1 MEALVYLLPCFLNQK
16 SKIFNLKS
24 EMRCVMAEFIRYTIE
39 DKVAVL
45 VVDHPPV
52 NALNPQTLQELSA
65 AMDELTANPDVKVIV
80 ITGGGQ
86 LAFIAGAD
94 LGVIGGIVKSR
105 NLAEGSAMIEL
116 GQTVY
121 NKIENSNKPVIA
133 AINGVCLG
141 GGLELA
147 MACHMR
153 ICGDRVRLGQPEINL
168 GIIPGWGG
176 TQRLPRIVGTAK
188 ATELI
193 LTGDQ
198 ITAQQAM
205 QLRLVN
211 MVVPGGEVMRQAK
224 GLAAKI
230 ANKSAVAVTAA
241 LTAIRAGLDA
251 DLPDGLTA
259 ERKQFDIVTASE
271 DALEGVSA
279 FLEKREAKFQDK

>member
-1 MEALVYLLPCFLNQK
+1 
-16 SKIFNLKS
+16 
-24 EMRCVMAEFIRYTIE
+24 MADFIRYTIE

-45 VVDHPPV
+45 VIDHPPV
-52 NALNPQTLQELSA
+52 NAMNEQTLVELGA
-65 AMDELTANPDVKVIV
+65 AIDELNANPDVKAIV

-86 LAFIAGAD
+86 MAFVAGAD
-94 LGVIGGIVKSR
+94 IGLFGKIIKEQD
-105 NLAEGSAMIEL
+105 LAAGRAFMEL
-116 GQTVY
+116 GQHTF
-121 NKIENSNKPVIA
+121 NKIEASNKPVIA
-133 AINGVCLG
+133 AINGICLG

-176 TQRLPRIVGTAK
+176 TQRLQRIVGAAK

-230 ANKSAVAVTAA
+230 ANKSAVGIAST

-251 DLPDGLTA
+251 CLPEGLAA
-259 ERKQFDIVTASE
+259 EREQLTKVVASE
-271 DALEGVSA
+271 DAREGIMA
-279 FLEKREAKFQDK
+279 FLEKREAKFSDK

>member
-1 MEALVYLLPCFLNQK
+1 
-16 SKIFNLKS
+16 
-24 EMRCVMAEFIRYTIE
+24 MADFIRYTTE

-45 VVDHPPV
+45 VIDHPPV
-52 NALNPQTLQELSA
+52 NALNPQTLKELSEALDELSA
-65 AMDELTANPDVKVIV
+65 NPAVKAIV
-80 ITGGGQ
+80 ITGSGQ
-86 LAFIAGAD
+86 LAFVAGAD
-94 LGVIGGIVKSR
+94 VGVIGRIVKSR

-116 GQTVY
+116 GQTVF

-147 MACHMR
+147 MSCHMR
-153 ICGDRVRLGQPEINL
+153 VCGDRVRLGQPEINL

-176 TQRLPRIVGTAK
+176 TQRLQRIVGPAK
-188 ATELI
+188 ATEMI

-230 ANKSAVAVTAA
+230 ANKSAVAVAAA

-251 DLPDGLTA
+251 NLADGLAA
-259 ERKQFDIVTASE
+259 ERQQFDVVTASA

>member
-1 MEALVYLLPCFLNQK
+1 
-16 SKIFNLKS
+16 
-24 EMRCVMAEFIRYTIE
+24 MADFIRYTVE
-39 DKVAVL
+39 EKVAVL
-45 VVDHPPV
+45 VIDHPPV
-52 NALNPQTLQELSA
+52 NALNKQTLVELGA
-65 AMDELTANPDVKVIV
+65 ALDELDANPDVKVIV
-80 ITGGGQ
+80 ITGAGQ
-86 LAFIAGAD
+86 MAFVAGAD
-94 LGVIGGIVKSR
+94 IGLFGQIIKEQDLAAGKALIDLGHSVFG
-105 NLAEGSAMIEL
+105 
-116 GQTVY
+116 
-121 NKIENSNKPVIA
+121 KIENSNKPVIA

-176 TQRLPRIVGTAK
+176 TQRLPRIVGPAK
-188 ATELI
+188 ATEMI

-230 ANKSAVAVTAA
+230 AAKSAVDITAA
-241 LTAIRAGLDA
+241 LTAIRSGLDA
-251 DLPDGLTA
+251 CLPEGLAA
-259 ERKQFDIVTASE
+259 EREQIGMVVGSD
-271 DALEGVSA
+271 DAREGITA
-279 FLEKREAKFQDK
+279 FLEKRQAKFSDQ

>member
-1 MEALVYLLPCFLNQK
+1 
-16 SKIFNLKS
+16 
-24 EMRCVMAEFIRYTIE
+24 MAEFIRYTVE
-39 DKVAVL
+39 DKIAVL

-65 AMDELTANPDVKVIV
+65 ALDELNANPEVKVIV

-105 NLAEGSAMIEL
+105 NLAEGTAMIEL
-116 GQTVY
+116 GQTVF

-153 ICGDRVRLGQPEINL
+153 ICGDRARLGQPEINL

-176 TQRLPRIVGTAK
+176 TQRLPRIVGVAK

-230 ANKSAVAVTAA
+230 ANKSAVSVAA
-241 LTAIRAGLDA
+241 AMTAIRAGLAA
-251 DLPDGLTA
+251 DLPAGLSA
-259 ERKQFDIVTASE
+259 ERAQFDIVTASD

-279 FLEKREAKFQDK
+279 FLEKREAKFTDK

>member
-1 MEALVYLLPCFLNQK
+1 
-16 SKIFNLKS
+16 
-24 EMRCVMAEFIRYTIE
+24 MAEFIRYSIE

-45 VVDHPPV
+45 VIDHPPV
-52 NALNPQTLQELSA
+52 NALNEQTLTELGEA
-65 AMDELTANPDVKVIV
+65 IDALNADPGVKVIV
-80 ITGGGQ
+80 ITGAGQ

-94 LGVIGGIVKSR
+94 IGTFGQIIKGQDQAR
-105 NLAEGSAMIEL
+105 ARALLEL
-116 GQTVY
+116 GHKTF

-133 AINGVCLG
+133 AINGICLG

-176 TQRLPRIVGTAK
+176 TQRLQRIVGAAK
-188 ATELI
+188 ATEMI

-230 ANKSAVAVTAA
+230 AGKSAVDTTAA
-241 LTAIRAGLDA
+241 LTAIRVGLDA
-251 DLPDGLTA
+251 CLEEGLAA
-259 ERKQFDIVTASE
+259 EREQLAKVVSSD
-271 DALEGVSA
+271 DAREGIMA
-279 FLEKREAKFQDK
+279 FLEKREAKFSDR

>member
-1 MEALVYLLPCFLNQK
+1 
-16 SKIFNLKS
+16 
-24 EMRCVMAEFIRYTIE
+24 MAEFIRYTVE
-39 DKVAVL
+39 DKVAVV

-52 NALNPQTLQELSA
+52 NALNPQTLTELSA
-65 AMDELTANPDVKVIV
+65 AIDELTANPDVKVIV

-94 LGVIGGIVKSR
+94 LGVIGGIIKTR
-105 NLAEGSAMIEL
+105 DESAGKELIEL
-116 GQTVY
+116 GQGVF
-121 NKIENSNKPVIA
+121 NKIEQSNKPVIA

-141 GGLELA
+141 GGLELS
-147 MACHMR
+147 MACHLR
-153 ICGDRVRLGQPEINL
+153 ICGDRARLGQPEINL

-176 TQRLPRIVGTAK
+176 TQRLARIVGPAK
-188 ATELI
+188 AAELI

-230 ANKSAVAVTAA
+230 ANKGALAVTAA
-241 LTAIRAGLDA
+241 MTAIRTGLDA
-251 DLPDGLTA
+251 DLPTGLAA
-259 ERKQFDIVTASE
+259 ERKQFDAVMASE
-271 DALEGVSA
+271 DAHEGITA

>member
-1 MEALVYLLPCFLNQK
+1 
-16 SKIFNLKS
+16 
-24 EMRCVMAEFIRYTIE
+24 MAEFIRYTVE
-39 DKVAVL
+39 DKIAVV

-94 LGVIGGIVKSR
+94 LGVIGGIIKTR
-105 NLAEGSAMIEL
+105 EENAGKELIEL
-116 GQTVY
+116 GQSVF
-121 NKIENSNKPVIA
+121 NKIEQSNKPVIA
-133 AINGVCLG
+133 AINGACLG
-141 GGLELA
+141 GGLELV
-147 MACHMR
+147 MACHIR
-153 ICGDRVRLGQPEINL
+153 ICGDRARLGQPEINL

-176 TQRLPRIVGTAK
+176 TQRLARIVGPAK

-230 ANKSAVAVTAA
+230 ANKGALAVAAA
-241 LTAIRAGLDA
+241 MTAIRAGLDA
-251 DLPDGLTA
+251 DLLTGLAA
-259 ERKQFDIVTASE
+259 ERKQFDIVMASD
-271 DALEGVSA
+271 DAREGITA
-279 FLEKREAKFQDK
+279 FLEKREAKFTDK

>member
-1 MEALVYLLPCFLNQK
+1 
-16 SKIFNLKS
+16 
-24 EMRCVMAEFIRYTIE
+24 MAEFIRYTIE

-45 VVDHPPV
+45 VMDHPPV
-52 NALNPQTLQELSA
+52 NALNEQTLLELSA
-65 AMDELTANPDVKVIV
+65 AIDELNANSDVKVIV

-86 LAFIAGAD
+86 LAFAAGAD
-94 LGVIGGIVKSR
+94 IGMFGQIIKTQD
-105 NLAEGSAMIEL
+105 LARAKALMEL
-116 GQTVY
+116 GHSTFS
-121 NKIENSNKPVIA
+121 KIENSNKPVIA
-133 AINGVCLG
+133 AINGICLG

-147 MACHMR
+147 MACHIR

-176 TQRLPRIVGTAK
+176 TQRLPRIVGPSK
-188 ATELI
+188 ATEMI

-230 ANKSAVAVTAA
+230 ASKSAVGTASA
-241 LTAIRAGLDA
+241 LAAIRAGLDA
-251 DLPDGLTA
+251 CLPEGLAA
-259 ERKQFDIVTASE
+259 EREQLAMVVASE
-271 DALEGVSA
+271 DAREGIMA
-279 FLEKREAKFQDK
+279 FLEKREAKFSDK

>member
-1 MEALVYLLPCFLNQK
+1 
-16 SKIFNLKS
+16 
-24 EMRCVMAEFIRYTIE
+24 MADFIRYTIE

-45 VVDHPPV
+45 VIDHPPV
-52 NALNPQTLQELSA
+52 NAMNEQTLKELSEA
-65 AMDELTANPDVKVIV
+65 IDALNADPGVKAIV

-86 LAFIAGAD
+86 MAFVAGAD
-94 LGVIGGIVKSR
+94 IGLFGRIIKEQD
-105 NLAEGSAMIEL
+105 LAAGKAFMEL
-116 GQTVY
+116 GQATF
-121 NKIENSNKPVIA
+121 NKIEASNKPIIA

-176 TQRLPRIVGTAK
+176 TQRLQRIVGPAK
-188 ATELI
+188 ATEMI

-230 ANKSAVAVTAA
+230 ANKSAVGTTAA
-241 LTAIRAGLDA
+241 LTAIRVGLDA
-251 DLPDGLTA
+251 CLQEGLAA
-259 ERKQFDIVTASE
+259 EREQLARVVASD
-271 DALEGVSA
+271 DAREGIMA
-279 FLEKREAKFQDK
+279 FLEKREAKFSDK

>member
-1 MEALVYLLPCFLNQK
+1 MG
-16 SKIFNLKS
+16 
-24 EMRCVMAEFIRYTIE
+24 CVMADFIRYTIE

-45 VVDHPPV
+45 VIDHPPV
-52 NALNPQTLQELSA
+52 NALNPQTLKELSTA
-65 AMDELTANPDVKVIV
+65 IDELTANPAVKVLV

-94 LGVIGGIVKSR
+94 LGVIGGIVKTR
-105 NLAEGSAMIEL
+105 NESAGKELIEL
-116 GQTVY
+116 GQGVF
-121 NKIENSNKPVIA
+121 NKIEHSNKPVIA
-133 AINGVCLG
+133 AVNGACLG

-147 MACHMR
+147 MACHIR
-153 ICGDRVRLGQPEINL
+153 ICGDRARLGQPEINL

-176 TQRLPRIVGTAK
+176 TQRLARIVGPAK

-230 ANKSAVAVTAA
+230 ANKGALAVAAA
-241 LTAIRAGLDA
+241 MTAIRAGLDA
-251 DLPDGLTA
+251 ELPAGLEA
-259 ERKQFDIVTASE
+259 ERRQFDIVMASD
-271 DALEGVSA
+271 DAREGITA

>member
-1 MEALVYLLPCFLNQK
+1 LGRN
-16 SKIFNLKS
+16 
-24 EMRCVMAEFIRYTIE
+24 
-39 DKVAVL
+39 
-45 VVDHPPV
+45 VVTRST
-52 NALNPQTLQELSA
+52 QQ
-65 AMDELTANPDVKVIV
+65 
-80 ITGGGQ
+80 
-86 LAFIAGAD
+86 
-94 LGVIGGIVKSR
+94 
-105 NLAEGSAMIEL
+105 
-116 GQTVY
+116 
-121 NKIENSNKPVIA
+121 PVIA

-176 TQRLPRIVGTAK
+176 TQRLQRIVGAAK
-188 ATELI
+188 ATEMI

-230 ANKSAVAVTAA
+230 ATRAPIGTAVGADSHP
-241 LTAIRAGLDA
+241 RRLDA
-251 DLPDGLTA
+251 CCQKA
-259 ERKQFDIVTASE
+259 EPPSVNSSPGSSPATMRARHH
-271 DALEGVSA
+271 GVPG
-279 FLEKREAKFQDK
+279 EARGEFRDK

>member
-1 MEALVYLLPCFLNQK
+1 
-16 SKIFNLKS
+16 
-24 EMRCVMAEFIRYTIE
+24 MAEFIRYTVE

-45 VVDHPPV
+45 VIDHPPV
-52 NALNPQTLQELSA
+52 NALNPQTLKELSEA
-65 AMDELTANPDVKVIV
+65 LDELNANPAVKAIV

-105 NLAEGSAMIEL
+105 NLAEGTAMIEL
-116 GQTVY
+116 GQTVF

-153 ICGDRVRLGQPEINL
+153 VCGDRARLGQPEINL

-176 TQRLPRIVGTAK
+176 TQRLPRIVGAAK

-230 ANKSAVAVTAA
+230 ANKSAVSVTAA

-251 DLPDGLTA
+251 DLPDGLAA
-259 ERKQFDIVTASE
+259 ERKQFDIVTASD

>member
-1 MEALVYLLPCFLNQK
+1 
-16 SKIFNLKS
+16 
-24 EMRCVMAEFIRYTIE
+24 MAEFVRYTIE

-45 VVDHPPV
+45 VIDHPPV
-52 NALNPQTLQELSA
+52 NALNPQTLKELGEA
-65 AMDELTANPDVKVIV
+65 LDELNATTAVKAIV

-86 LAFIAGAD
+86 LAFVAGAD

-105 NLAEGSAMIEL
+105 NLAEGTAMIEL
-116 GQTVY
+116 GQNVF

-153 ICGDRVRLGQPEINL
+153 VCGDRARLGQPEINL

-176 TQRLPRIVGTAK
+176 TQRLPRIVGAAK

-230 ANKSAVAVTAA
+230 ANKSAVSVSAA
-241 LTAIRAGLDA
+241 LSAIRAGLDA
-251 DLPDGLTA
+251 DLVDGLAA
-259 ERKQFDIVTASE
+259 ERKQFDIVTASD

-279 FLEKREAKFQDK
+279 FLEKREAKFTDK

>member
-1 MEALVYLLPCFLNQK
+1 
-16 SKIFNLKS
+16 
-24 EMRCVMAEFIRYTIE
+24 MAEFIRYTIE

-45 VVDHPPV
+45 VIDHPPV
-52 NALNPQTLQELSA
+52 NAINEQTVKELSEA
-65 AMDELTANPDVKVIV
+65 VDTLIADPSVKVVI

-86 LAFIAGAD
+86 LAFVAGAD
-94 LGVIGGIVKSR
+94 IGTFGEIFKAQDFERVQA
-105 NLAEGSAMIEL
+105 LMEL
-116 GQTVY
+116 GHATL
-121 NKIENSNKPVIA
+121 NKIENSNKPFIV

-147 MACHMR
+147 MACHLR

-176 TQRLPRIVGTAK
+176 TQRLQRIVGTAK
-188 ATELI
+188 AAEII
-193 LTGDQ
+193 LTGDM

-230 ANKSAVAVTAA
+230 ANKSAVATAA
-241 LTAIRAGLDA
+241 AMTAIRVGLDA
-251 DLPDGLTA
+251 SLPDGLAA
-259 ERKQFDIVTASE
+259 EREQIAIVARSA
-271 DALEGVSA
+271 DAAEGVSA
-279 FLEKREAKFQDK
+279 FLEKREAKFSDK

>member
-1 MEALVYLLPCFLNQK
+1 
-16 SKIFNLKS
+16 
-24 EMRCVMAEFIRYTIE
+24 MAEFIRYTIE
-39 DKVAVL
+39 DRVAVL
-45 VVDHPPV
+45 VIDHPPV
-52 NALNPQTLQELSA
+52 NALNEQALVELGTA
-65 AMDELTANPDVKVIV
+65 IDELNANPEVKAIV

-86 LAFIAGAD
+86 LAFVAGAD
-94 LGVIGGIVKSR
+94 IGLFGRIIKEQDVAAGKAF
-105 NLAEGSAMIEL
+105 LEL
-116 GQTVY
+116 GQHTF
-121 NKIENSNKPVIA
+121 NKIEASSKPVIA

-176 TQRLPRIVGTAK
+176 TQRLQRIVGAAK
-188 ATELI
+188 ATEMI
-193 LTGDQ
+193 LTGEQ

-230 ANKSAVAVTAA
+230 ANKSAVGTASA
-241 LTAIRAGLDA
+241 LTAIRVGLDA
-251 DLPDGLTA
+251 CLQEGLAT
-259 ERKQFDIVTASE
+259 EREQLAKVVASD
-271 DALEGVSA
+271 DAREGIMA

>member
-1 MEALVYLLPCFLNQK
+1 
-16 SKIFNLKS
+16 
-24 EMRCVMAEFIRYTIE
+24 MADFIRYTIE
-39 DKVAVL
+39 EKVAVL
-45 VVDHPPV
+45 VIDHPPV
-52 NALNPQTLQELSA
+52 NALNEQTLAELGA
-65 AMDELTANPDVKVIV
+65 AIDELNANPDVKVIV

-86 LAFIAGAD
+86 LAFVAGAD
-94 LGVIGGIVKSR
+94 IGLFGKILKEQD
-105 NLAEGSAMIEL
+105 LAVAKALIEL
-116 GQTVY
+116 GHGVF

-147 MACHMR
+147 MSCHMR

-176 TQRLPRIVGTAK
+176 TQRLPRIVGPAK
-188 ATELI
+188 ATEMI

-205 QLRLVN
+205 QSRLVN
-211 MVVPGGEVMRQAK
+211 MVVPGGEVMRQAR

-230 ANKSAVAVTAA
+230 ANKSAVGIGAS
-241 LTAIRAGLDA
+241 LTAIRSGLDA
-251 DLPDGLTA
+251 CLPEGLAA
-259 ERKQFDIVTASE
+259 EREQLSMVVASE
-271 DALEGVSA
+271 DAREGITA

>member
-1 MEALVYLLPCFLNQK
+1 
-16 SKIFNLKS
+16 
-24 EMRCVMAEFIRYTIE
+24 MADFIRYIVE

-45 VVDHPPV
+45 VIDHPPV
-52 NALNPQTLQELSA
+52 NALNEQTLKELGEAIETLNADPS
-65 AMDELTANPDVKVIV
+65 VKVIV

-86 LAFIAGAD
+86 LAFVAGAD
-94 LGVIGGIVKSR
+94 IGTFGQIIKAQDLNR
-105 NLAEGSAMIEL
+105 AQALMEL
-116 GQTVY
+116 GHSTF

-176 TQRLPRIVGTAK
+176 TQRLQRIVGAAK
-188 ATELI
+188 ATEMI

-230 ANKSAVAVTAA
+230 ANKSAIGTASA
-241 LTAIRAGLDA
+241 LTAIRVGLDA
-251 DLPDGLTA
+251 CLPEGLAVEREQLARVVASADAA
-259 ERKQFDIVTASE
+259 EGIT
-271 DALEGVSA
+271 A

>member
-1 MEALVYLLPCFLNQK
+1 M
-16 SKIFNLKS
+16 
-24 EMRCVMAEFIRYTIE
+24 
-39 DKVAVL
+39 
-45 VVDHPPV
+45 
-52 NALNPQTLQELSA
+52 
-65 AMDELTANPDVKVIV
+65 
-80 ITGGGQ
+80 
-86 LAFIAGAD
+86 
-94 LGVIGGIVKSR
+94 
-105 NLAEGSAMIEL
+105 EL
-116 GQTVY
+116 GHSTF

-133 AINGVCLG
+133 AINGICLG

-176 TQRLPRIVGTAK
+176 TQRLQRIVGAAK
-188 ATELI
+188 ATEMI

-230 ANKSAVAVTAA
+230 ANKSAVGTAAA
-241 LTAIRAGLDA
+241 LTAIRVGLDA
-251 DLPDGLTA
+251 CLQEGLAA
-259 ERKQFDIVTASE
+259 EREQLAMVVASA
-271 DALEGVSA
+271 DAREGIMA
-279 FLEKREAKFQDK
+279 FLEKREAKFSDK

>member
-1 MEALVYLLPCFLNQK
+1 
-16 SKIFNLKS
+16 
-24 EMRCVMAEFIRYTIE
+24 MADFIRYTVE

-45 VVDHPPV
+45 VIDHPPV
-52 NALNPQTLQELSA
+52 NAFNEQALNELGA
-65 AMDELTANPDVKVIV
+65 AIDALNADPAVKVIV

-86 LAFIAGAD
+86 LAFVAGAD
-94 LGVIGGIVKSR
+94 IGTFGEIFKGQEFDR
-105 NLAEGSAMIEL
+105 ARAFMEL
-116 GQTVY
+116 GHNTFS
-121 NKIENSNKPVIA
+121 KIENSNKPVIA

-176 TQRLPRIVGTAK
+176 TQRLQRIVGAAK
-188 ATELI
+188 ATEMI

-230 ANKSAVAVTAA
+230 ANKSAIGTASA
-241 LTAIRAGLDA
+241 LTAIRVGLD
-251 DLPDGLTA
+251 DCLPEGLA
-259 ERKQFDIVTASE
+259 AH
-271 DALEGVSA
+271 
-279 FLEKREAKFQDK
+279 

>member
-1 MEALVYLLPCFLNQK
+1 
-16 SKIFNLKS
+16 
-24 EMRCVMAEFIRYTIE
+24 MAEFIRYTVE

-45 VVDHPPV
+45 VIDHPPV
-52 NALNPQTLQELSA
+52 NAFNPQTAKELSEA
-65 AMDELTANPDVKVIV
+65 LDELNANSTVKVIV

-86 LAFIAGAD
+86 LAFVAGAD
-94 LGVIGGIVKSR
+94 IGFMGDLLKARKAADV
-105 NLAEGSAMIEL
+105 LPMIEQ
-116 GQTVY
+116 GQAIF

-147 MACHMR
+147 MACHLR

-168 GIIPGWGG
+168 GLIPGWGG
-176 TQRLPRIVGTAK
+176 TQRLARIVGPAK
-188 ATELI
+188 ATEII

-230 ANKSAVAVTAA
+230 ANKSAVSVAA
-241 LTAIRAGLDA
+241 AMTAIRASLDVSLSEGLA
-251 DLPDGLTA
+251 V
-259 ERKQFDIVTASE
+259 ERAQFGAVFASN